1 MGLNVVT
8 DDEGDSVD
16 SVDVKRLKLS
26 VSASSTSPGFISS
39 SKSGGG
45 SSSKP
50 LAAPNAL
57 VFAVPPESLSLRTQI
72 SITSAHP
79 LTTLIPLQHPHQHY
93 SDNSSPASAI
103 AQSLYYWEYLLPT
116 TTAPHSS
123 AAATAAAAGRK
134 EKTTGELHEA
144 LHSLICL
151 QRQFPAQYP
160 FVYVCVR
167 DYTVIFKMVPQP
179 PSAPDDP
186 NRKEGDNAGYRS
198 VCVVSQSVLGLRR
211 ALDQA
216 QVAFTLPL
224 APKLR
229 TWDELSSQ
237 GQADT
242 GHLRDITV
250 DRTWRSALLITDKS
264 SVQGLFQY
272 LLGTEMKD
280 ASVYAPGA
288 FINGTMRR
296 CRVSASEA
304 MAYEAG
310 VQRRVWRLD
319 MRGVFLP
326 NAWHAILVALRGSL
340 CVTGSAALGVASR
353 ESPETVY
360 LNMLVSRQGSS
371 VANKKTIS
379 VTADSFTYT

>member
-1 MGLNVVT
+1 
-8 DDEGDSVD
+8 
-16 SVDVKRLKLS
+16 
-26 VSASSTSPGFISS
+26 
-39 SKSGGG
+39 
-45 SSSKP
+45 
-50 LAAPNAL
+50 
-57 VFAVPPESLSLRTQI
+57 
-72 SITSAHP
+72 
-79 LTTLIPLQHPHQHY
+79 
-93 SDNSSPASAI
+93 
-103 AQSLYYWEYLLPT
+103 
-116 TTAPHSS
+116 
-123 AAATAAAAGRK
+123 
-134 EKTTGELHEA
+134 
-144 LHSLICL
+144 
-151 QRQFPAQYP
+151 
-160 FVYVCVR
+160 
-167 DYTVIFKMVPQP
+167 
-179 PSAPDDP
+179 
-186 NRKEGDNAGYRS
+186 
-198 VCVVSQSVLGLRR
+198 LRR

-229 TWDELSSQ
+229 TWDELSGQ

-264 SVQGLFQY
+264 SVRGLFQY

-310 VQRRVWRLD
+310 VQKRVWRLD

-340 CVTGSAALGVASR
+340 CGTGSAALGVASR
-353 ESPETVY
+353 ESPETT
-360 LNMLVSRQGSS
+360 RQLCG
-371 VANKKTIS
+371 
-379 VTADSFTYT
+379 